1 MFLSNFLSNL
11 TLSRGNAFIW
21 DSKIK
26 NLKIIT
32 HFRFIDLD
40 LLIGIERQKKTI
52 YDNTINFA
60 EGNFTN
66 NALLWGSRGNG
77 KSSLIKSVFNE
88 INKKNKNLKLIQLN
102 KNNIFDIEIIY
113 EKYANLKNYNFII
126 FIDDLS
132 FEKIDS
138 DYKIIKST
146 LDGSIQNQPKNIV
159 LYVTSNRRHL
169 MPRDMIENERSSA
182 IHTDESVEEKISL
195 SDRFGLWI
203 GFHNLSQDDFIS
215 LLQYAKAKNITI
227 IPQLSFPSHARASI
241 VSMDVRRNRLIAL
254 GDDEGAEMYALS
266 DPNDNSVYQSA
277 QLYNDNTI
285 NICMESSYRFFD
297 KVVAEVAAMYQ
308 KANVRLKQFSIGAD
322 ELPYGVWEGSPR
334 CINFATGTAN
344 DVDLESLYND
354 ALLRLKS
361 SIEKHGAVMSGWED
375 FLLVHS
381 KNSQSETKLKDERF
395 DYNVIP
401 YSWNNTW
408 GGGREDMV
416 YKLANAG
423 FKTVMSNSSAFYF
436 DMANDNDMDAFGL
449 NWSGYVDYFDT
460 WAIDPQDIFANRALN
475 RKHNITSDYILK
487 TTKLKPNKQDN
498 LIGIQSQLW
507 TETVTSETILDQ
519 MLLPNLIVFAERA
532 WAKKPYW
539 ISDQSSAQEH
549 KMTKYWNQFLNVMGK
564 RTLPVINNLFPD
576 FYHDLPK
583 PGGIIKNDS
592 LFVRSPFPGMRVHYT
607 LDGSTPSP
615 SSKAYHHPISVNPD
629 NVVVLRSFDNQLKGG
644 KSITVLR
651 E

>member
-32 HFRFIDLD
+32 NFRFIDLD

-146 LDGSIQNQPKNIV
+146 LDGSIQNQPNNII

-203 GFHNLSQDDFIS
+203 GFHNISQNDFINIISKYCEKFNMPFNKDTEKEAIKWS
-215 LLQYAKAKNITI
+215 LQ
-227 IPQLSFPSHARASI
+227 RG
-241 VSMDVRRNRLIAL
+241 NRT
-254 GDDEGAEMYALS
+254 GR
-266 DPNDNSVYQSA
+266 SA
-277 QLYNDNTI
+277 W
-285 NICMESSYRFFD
+285 
-297 KVVAEVAAMYQ
+297 
-308 KANVRLKQFSIGAD
+308 QF
-322 ELPYGVWEGSPR
+322 
-334 CINFATGTAN
+334 
-344 DVDLESLYND
+344 
-354 ALLRLKS
+354 
-361 SIEKHGAVMSGWED
+361 
-375 FLLVHS
+375 
-381 KNSQSETKLKDERF
+381 
-395 DYNVIP
+395 
-401 YSWNNTW
+401 
-408 GGGREDMV
+408 
-416 YKLANAG
+416 
-423 FKTVMSNSSAFYF
+423 
-436 DMANDNDMDAFGL
+436 
-449 NWSGYVDYFDT
+449 
-460 WAIDPQDIFANRALN
+460 
-475 RKHNITSDYILK
+475 
-487 TTKLKPNKQDN
+487 
-498 LIGIQSQLW
+498 
-507 TETVTSETILDQ
+507 
-519 MLLPNLIVFAERA
+519 
-532 WAKKPYW
+532 
-539 ISDQSSAQEH
+539 
-549 KMTKYWNQFLNVMGK
+549 
-564 RTLPVINNLFPD
+564 VINYAAEKNKKID
-576 FYHDLPK
+576 F
-583 PGGIIKNDS
+583 
-592 LFVRSPFPGMRVHYT
+592 
-607 LDGSTPSP
+607 
-615 SSKAYHHPISVNPD
+615 
-629 NVVVLRSFDNQLKGG
+629 
-644 KSITVLR
+644 
-651 E
+651 